1 MSDATRSD
9 WRLMSTITLVVFGI
23 TGKSGIVFAVA
34 SISRKVPARSRIES
48 SWRSVS
54 CTAYS
59 AGKLT
64 PQCQTIWPLNRMTHQ
79 VKTGKNRPR
88 CMEYRVHLVISIS
101 NLLMRFR
108 HEICVTCETL
118 SIIALVK
125 FKTCTIVDE
134 LLGRLLM
141 GLTSSSTLFRNSS
154 IVSPDPEMR
163 ERAIFILAATM
174 PSLSVRSKLV
184 SRKPSSVWMYALAKL
199 GIACRFQASLQL
211 FPRTFLREPWE
222 YCRTGIDRVQ
232 FSQSM
237 TARTSWF

>member
-1 MSDATRSD
+1 
-9 WRLMSTITLVVFGI
+9 MSTMTLVVFGI

-34 SISRKVPARSRIES
+34 SISRKVPARSRMES

-59 AGKLT
+59 ASKLI
-64 PQCQTIWPLNRMTHQ
+64 PHGEIVRRLHKIIHL

-108 HEICVTCETL
+108 HEICITCETL

-154 IVSPDPEMR
+154 ILSPDPEMR
-163 ERAIFILAATM
+163 ERAIFILAATT
-174 PSLSVRSKLV
+174 PSLSVRSKPV
-184 SRKPSSVWMYALAKL
+184 SSKTSSA
-199 GIACRFQASLQL
+199 
-211 FPRTFLREPWE
+211 
-222 YCRTGIDRVQ
+222 
-232 FSQSM
+232 
-237 TARTSWF
+237 